1 MGCRNGSTLV
11 ARTAAAGSADA
22 DPVVQTRTHVLGN
35 PTMDFGSSQPVIY
48 TTTPRQLALDHLA
61 VMALTP
67 AGAEPATTQTLRI
80 PGANAISVT
89 WRGRQDVIVRR
100 LAAARQVIGRVR
112 TDAEIA
118 KLTEGAGETIIR
130 GGTRLSSGARA
141 YISVSG
147 TAATVTVSGDEVQAF
162 GDSDNTYRVFAP
174 QKISSVLVNG
184 APVQTCRDGNYL
196 RLPCS

>member
-1 MGCRNGSTLV
+1 
-11 ARTAAAGSADA
+11 
-22 DPVVQTRTHVLGN
+22 
-35 PTMDFGSSQPVIY
+35 
-48 TTTPRQLALDHLA
+48 
-61 VMALTP
+61 
-67 AGAEPATTQTLRI
+67 
-80 PGANAISVT
+80 VT

-100 LAAARQVIGRVR
+100 LAGARRVIGRVR

-118 KLTEGAGETIIR
+118 KFTQGAGETVIR
-130 GGTRLSSGARA
+130 GGTRLSSGGRQ

-174 QKISSVLVNG
+174 QNISSVLVNG
-184 APVQTCRDGNYL
+184 APVQTCRHGNYL